1 MWHASIMDLKPGH
14 GPDQRTTAL
23 PDLPPYV
30 VFFDGVCAYCDGA
43 VKWLLHKDKEGI
55 LAFAPLQ
62 GETAARMRVTFPRE
76 FPEGTPD
83 SMVFVDSTS
92 GAPVLHRR
100 ASGARRIAE
109 VMQLKTGKPAWLYRL
124 PLPLADLGYRLFAAT
139 RYRRFGKFNT
149 CTVPDPAQAHRF
161 LP

>member
-1 MWHASIMDLKPGH
+1 MKAKPGPGPRH
-14 GPDQRTTAL
+14 GAADL

-43 VKWLLHKDKEGI
+43 VKWLLRKDPDGL

-62 GETAARMRVTFPRE
+62 GETAARMRVAFPRD

-83 SMVFVDSTS
+83 SMVVVEST
-92 GAPVLHRR
+92 GPEPLLHRR
-100 ASGARRIAE
+100 AAGARRIAE
-109 VMQLKTGKPAWLYRL
+109 VLSLDTAKPRWLYRL
-124 PLPLADLGYRLFAAT
+124 PLPLANLGYRLFAAT
-139 RYRRFGKFNT
+139 RYRRFGKYET
-149 CTVPDPAQAHRF
+149 CTVPDPEQAHRF